1 MNGKPIRIRKEK
13 SMVFKMV
20 LVSVLITAPII
31 IIMTSYETNT
41 FIDKAALYLENTL
54 LREKIRVH
62 EKLSD
67 LSKVVDKAVSEVVK
81 DLASGRSVKSYD
93 DIIRI
98 EISPNEIPSE
108 GKGFRISRKIILG
121 DKLYN
126 IYMYIDPTV
135 MKGIVK
141 DRNGNIR
148 ILVVD
153 SNGEVILPREL
164 SGKKL
169 ELVGVRFEGLNL
181 KRFSDLLEEYKIKFA
196 KIGEAKYYLMDFQ
209 SPIFS
214 GYKVYIVMDY
224 QKTLKVVER
233 NLILAFLIDSAIVF
247 GIGLMVFIYVKNLT
261 LPVQKI
267 IDQLR
272 ERKTNERYDEIEVK
286 VRSKELQEMVFIINE
301 LLSSIKRSLEEA
313 EERERVLS
321 LLNEEISSA
330 KEKLVN
336 MDSLISDLMM
346 VDDKKSVLEMAMN
359 GIARIFPEIDN
370 VCYEFES
377 EEEGKEKGGNCGNGT
392 PVIITIDTENGEYR
406 FYIYGEVNLTEEQI
420 GMLDIFFSIAAAV
433 AENKNL
439 WNQIEIS
446 YFYLTQKLS
455 EISEVYDDETGKHIK
470 RVGEYSA
477 LVAKE
482 LGMDKDYIEKI
493 RMFSQLHD
501 IGKLRVPREILTKP
515 DKLTPEEI
523 EIMKK
528 HTIYGAEFLG
538 EQPWLKM
545 ARNVALYHHENWDGT
560 GYPFGLKG
568 EEIPLEARIVKIA
581 DIYDALRSARRY
593 KPSFTHKETTKIIL
607 EGDGRTMPSH
617 FDPQI
622 LEVFSRVHLKFN
634 EIFELNRD

>member
-1 MNGKPIRIRKEK
+1 
-13 SMVFKMV
+13 MV
-20 LVSVLITAPII
+20 LISVLITAPII
-31 IIMTSYETNT
+31 IIMTSYEVNT

-54 LREKIRVH
+54 LREKLRVH

-67 LSKVVDKAVSEVVK
+67 LSKLVDNAVSDVVN
-81 DLASGRSVKSYD
+81 DLASGRSVKRYD
-93 DIIRI
+93 DVIRI
-98 EISPNEIPSE
+98 EISQKETPSK
-108 GKGFRISRKIILG
+108 GKGFRIKRKVIING
-121 DKLYN
+121 RLYN
-126 IYMYIDPTV
+126 LYMYIDPSV
-135 MKGIVK
+135 MRGIVK
-141 DRNGNIR
+141 DRYGNIR
-148 ILVVD
+148 ILVV
-153 SNGEVILPREL
+153 NPEGEVVLPQEL
-164 SGKKL
+164 SGEKLDLQEVPIVGVKL
-169 ELVGVRFEGLNL
+169 EKFTE
-181 KRFSDLLEEYKIKFA
+181 LLEKYKIKF
-196 KIGEAKYYLMDFQ
+196 GRVGNAKYYLMNFQ

-224 QKTLKVVER
+224 QKTLDVVER
-233 NLILAFLIDSAIVF
+233 NLILAFLIDFAIVF
-247 GIGLMVFIYVKNLT
+247 GIGLMVFIYVRNLT

-272 ERKTNERYDEIEVK
+272 DRKTNERYDEIDVETQIG
-286 VRSKELQEMVFIINE
+286 ELRDMVLIINE
-301 LLSSIKRSLEEA
+301 LLSNIKTSLEEA
-313 EERERVLS
+313 RERERILS
-321 LLNEEISSA
+321 ELHEKVSIA
-330 KEKLVN
+330 KDRLVKI
-336 MDSLISDLMM
+336 DSLISDLMM
-346 VDDKKSVLEMAMN
+346 VDEKKSAIEMAMT
-359 GIARIFPEIDN
+359 GITRIFPEIGS

-377 EEEGKEKGGNCGNGT
+377 EDVGRETGGERGDGT
-392 PVIITIDTENGEYR
+392 PVVITVATEDGEYR
-406 FYIYGEVNLTEEQI
+406 FYMYGDIDLNEEQI
-420 GMLDIFFSIAAAV
+420 GMLDIFFSIAAAI

-439 WNQIEIS
+439 WNQIEAS

-482 LGMDKDYIEKI
+482 LGMDKDYVEKI

-515 DKLTPEEI
+515 DKLTPEEV
-523 EIMKK
+523 EVMKK

-560 GYPFGLKG
+560 GYPFGLRE

-581 DIYDALRSARRY
+581 DIYDALRSKRRY
-593 KPSFTHKETTKIIL
+593 KPSFTHKETVKIIL

-622 LEVFSRVHLKFN
+622 LEVFKRVHLRFN

>member
-1 MNGKPIRIRKEK
+1 MKQMNRERGL
-13 SMVFKMV
+13 VFKMV

-31 IIMTSYETNT
+31 IIMTSYEVST

-54 LREKIRVH
+54 LREKLRVH

-67 LSKVVDKAVSEVVK
+67 LSELVDNAVSDIVN
-81 DLASGRSVKSYD
+81 DLAAGRSVKKYD
-93 DIIRI
+93 DVMRI
-98 EISPNEIPSE
+98 EISARETPYE
-108 GKGFRISRKIILG
+108 GKGFRITRKVIIG
-121 DKLYN
+121 GKLYN
-126 IYMYIDPTV
+126 LYMYINPSV
-135 MKGIVK
+135 MRGIVK

-148 ILVVD
+148 ILIVD
-153 SNGEVILPREL
+153 PKGEVVLPQEL

-169 ELVGVRFEGLNL
+169 VLQRAPLAGIRLEKFT
-181 KRFSDLLEEYKIKFA
+181 DLLEKYDIKFGR
-196 KIGEAKYYLMDFQ
+196 IGDVKYYLMNFQ

-224 QKTLKVVER
+224 QRTLSIVER

-247 GIGLMVFIYVKNLT
+247 GIGLMVFIYVSNLT
-261 LPVQKI
+261 FPVQKI

-272 ERKTNERYDEIEVK
+272 DRKMRESYDEIEVDP
-286 VRSKELQEMVFIINE
+286 RIGELRDMVLIINE
-301 LLSSIKRSLEEA
+301 LLSNIKKNLEEA
-313 EERERVLS
+313 KERERILS
-321 LLNEEISSA
+321 ALHEKVSIA
-330 KEKLVN
+330 KDRLVKI
-336 MDSLISDLMM
+336 DSLISDLMM
-346 VDDKKSVLEMAMN
+346 VDDKKSALEMAMM
-359 GIARIFPEIDN
+359 GIMRIFPEISN

-377 EEEGKEKGGNCGNGT
+377 EEVGRETGGECGDGT
-392 PVIITIDTENGEYR
+392 PVIITVATEDGEYR
-406 FYIYGEVNLTEEQI
+406 FYIYGDVDLNEEQI
-420 GMLDIFFSIAAAV
+420 GMLDIFFSIAAAI

-439 WNQIEIS
+439 WNQIEDS

-455 EISEVYDDETGKHIK
+455 EVSEVYDDETGKHIK

-482 LGMDKDYIEKI
+482 LGMDKDYVEKI

-515 DKLTPEEI
+515 DKLTPEEV
-523 EIMKK
+523 EVMKK

-560 GYPFGLKG
+560 GYPFGLKE

-581 DIYDALRSARRY
+581 DIYDALRSKRRY
-593 KPSFTHKETTKIIL
+593 KPSFTHKETMRIIL

-622 LEVFSRVHLKFN
+622 LEVFKRVHLKFN